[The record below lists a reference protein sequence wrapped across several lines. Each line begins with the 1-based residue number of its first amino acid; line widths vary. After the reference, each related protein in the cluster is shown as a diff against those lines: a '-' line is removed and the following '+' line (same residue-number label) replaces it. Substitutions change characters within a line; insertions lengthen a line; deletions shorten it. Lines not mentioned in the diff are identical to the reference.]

1 MPTLRPL
8 PTLATVVAVASV
20 LALLHACQDPV
31 RESEPAAAAAA
42 AVKTL
47 TISGGGTGNGTVTS
61 SPAGINCTITNGV
74 AAATGC
80 SAQFG
85 TSVTVTLTAKAKS
98 GSSFV
103 GWLGPC
109 TGLVACRPLMN
120 VNRTVTARFL
130 KGPFTLKI
138 AGGGSGT
145 GSGRVRTQTGLSPA
159 INCTI
164 TSGTAASTGCSA
176 SYPAGTSVTLT
187 ATPATGQSFAGW
199 STPCGASSSCQLT
212 LTQARTM
219 FASFAPSG
227 SSTAAIRGKWGAP
240 IATNILA
247 VHAHVLRTGKV
258 LFWGRQ
264 GEARLW
270 DPAHPSDPF
279 VNVNKPY
286 QLYCTGHTFLP
297 DGSLM
302 IVGGAIATSPK
313 ILGDGRGT
321 IFNPGNNSF
330 RPAAQMLAQGRYYP
344 TLTTLPS
351 GKILAMSGSDQNGA
365 VVTIPEIYDGTSWST
380 RLTNAPLSV
389 PSPYY
394 PAMFVAPNGKV
405 FLAGFPAA
413 SKYLDV
419 NGTGSWSPVAIRKVA
434 DRTMGSAVM
443 YAPGKILYVGGGD
456 PPTNSAE
463 VIDLNPDQA
472 SPSWRLVSPMRFA
485 RRQTNATILADGTIL
500 VTNGSSGPGFND
512 FTSPVF
518 DAELWNPATGSWSL
532 MARESAGRTY
542 HSTTLL
548 LPDARVLSGGSGEG
562 GGVDYANS
570 QLTLQVFAPPYL
582 YNADGTLASRPAIT
596 SAPSQLTYGQ
606 HFTVQT
612 PSAASV
618 TKGTLIRLS
627 SVTHAF
633 NQSQLIYP
641 LTFTA
646 SGSGAVAATAPAN
659 PNLAPPGPYMLFL
672 LNSKGV
678 PSKAWMISV
687 GP

>member
-1 MPTLRPL
+1 MPTTRSL
-8 PTLATVVAVASV
+8 TVSAALVTAAAAALV
-20 LALLHACQDPV
+20 LLHACEDPA
-31 RESEPAAAAAA
+31 RESDLSTAAATT
-42 AVKTL
+42 VKAL

-80 SAQFG
+80 SAQF
-85 TSVTVTLTAKAKS
+85 TSGVTVTLTATAKS

-103 GWLGPC
+103 GWLGAC
-109 TGLVACRPLMN
+109 TGLVSCRPVMN
-120 VNRTVTARFL
+120 QNQAVTARFL

-145 GSGRVRTQTGLSPA
+145 GSGRVRSQTGLTPA

-164 TSGTAASTGCSA
+164 TSGTAAATGCSA
-176 SYPAGTSVTLT
+176 SYPAGKVVTLT
-187 ATPATGQSFAGW
+187 ATASTGQTFAGW
-199 STPCGASSSCQLT
+199 STPCSGTGTCQLT
-212 LTQARTM
+212 MKEPRTM
-219 FASFAPSG
+219 YAAFAPAGTSA
-227 SSTAAIRGKWGAP
+227 AAIRGKWGAP
-240 IATNILA
+240 FATNILA
-247 VHAHVLRTGKV
+247 VHAHVLPTGKV

-264 GEARLW
+264 GQARLW
-270 DPAHPSDPF
+270 NPANPSAGFAD
-279 VNVNKPY
+279 VTKAY
-286 QLYCTGHTFLP
+286 QLYCTGHAFLP
-297 DGSLM
+297 DGRLM
-302 IVGGAIATSPK
+302 IVGGAIQTSPK

-321 IFNPGNNSF
+321 IFNPATNSF
-330 RPAAQMLAQGRYYP
+330 SPATSMLTQGRYYP

-351 GKILAMSGSDQNGA
+351 GKILAMSGSDQNGN

-380 RLTNAPLSV
+380 RLTGAPLSV
-389 PSPYY
+389 PTPYY

-405 FLAGFPAA
+405 FLAGFPATTR
-413 SKYLDV
+413 YLSV
-419 NGTGSWSPVAIRKVA
+419 GGTGAWTTVATRKVA

-463 VIDLNPDQA
+463 VIDLTQGT
-472 SPSWRLVSPMRFA
+472 PSWQLVSPMRFA
-485 RRQTNATILADGTIL
+485 RRQTNTTILADGSIL

-518 DAELWNPATGSWSL
+518 DAELWKPATKAWSL
-532 MARESAGRTY
+532 MARENAGRTY

-570 QLTLQVFAPPYL
+570 QLTLQVFSPPYL
-582 YNADGTLASRPAIT
+582 YNADGTLASRPAIS
-596 SAPSQLTYGQ
+596 SAPTHLTYGQ

-633 NQSQLIYP
+633 NQSQLINP
-641 LTFTA
+641 LTF
-646 SGSGAVAATAPAN
+646 V
-659 PNLAPPGPYMLFL
+659 

-678 PSKAWMISV
+678 PSKAWMVSV

>member
-1 MPTLRPL
+1 MAPLRPL
-8 PTLATVVAVASV
+8 PTVATLVAAAAT

-31 RESEPAAAAAA
+31 RENEPTAAMAAT
-42 AVKTL
+42 VKTL

-61 SPAGINCTITNGV
+61 TPAGINCTITNGV

-85 TSVTVTLTAKAKS
+85 TSVTVALTAQAKS

-103 GWLGPC
+103 GWLGAC
-109 TGLVACRPLMN
+109 TGLVACRQTMSQ
-120 VNRTVTARFL
+120 NRAVTARFL
-130 KGPFTLKI
+130 KGPFTLKV

-145 GSGRVRTQTGLSPA
+145 GSGRVRSQTGLSPA
-159 INCTI
+159 IDCTI

-176 SYPAGTSVTLT
+176 SYPAGTAVTLT
-187 ATPATGQSFAGW
+187 ATVAAGQSFAGW
-199 STPCGASSSCQLT
+199 STPCDGAASCQLT
-212 LTQARTM
+212 LTQGRTM
-219 FASFAPSG
+219 FASFAPTG
-227 SSTAAIRGKWGAP
+227 TNAAALRGKWGAP
-240 IATNILA
+240 FATSVLA
-247 VHAHVLRTGKV
+247 VHAHLLPTGKV
-258 LFWGRQ
+258 FFWGKS

-270 DPAHPSDPF
+270 DPAHPSAGFAD
-279 VNVNKPY
+279 VTKAY
-286 QLYCTGHTFLP
+286 QIYCTGHTFLP
-297 DGSLM
+297 DGRLL
-302 IVGGAIATSPK
+302 IVGGSIPTSGKPK
-313 ILGDGRGT
+313 GDTRGT
-321 IFNPGNNSF
+321 IFNPGTGAFST
-330 RPAAQMLAQGRYYP
+330 AAPMAQGRYYP
-344 TLTTLPS
+344 TLTMLPS
-351 GKILAMSGSDQNGA
+351 GKILAVSGSDQTGA
-365 VVTIPEIYDGTSWST
+365 VVTIPEIGDGVTWR
-380 RLTNAPLSV
+380 RLTSAPLSI
-389 PSPYY
+389 PTPYY

-405 FLAGFPAA
+405 FLAGFPGT
-413 SKYLDV
+413 SRYLSV
-419 NGTGSWSPVAIRKVA
+419 AGTGAWTTVATRKVA

-456 PPTNSAE
+456 PPTSSAE
-463 VIDLNPDQA
+463 VIDLNQA
-472 SPSWRLVSPMRFA
+472 APSWRLVGSMRFA
-485 RRQTNATILADGTIL
+485 RRQTNATILADGSVL

-518 DAELWNPATGSWSL
+518 DAELWRPASESWSL

-570 QLTLQVFAPPYL
+570 QLTLQVFTPPYL
-582 YNADGTLASRPAIT
+582 YDADGTLAARPVIS

-606 HFTVQT
+606 SFTVQT

-618 TKGTLIRLS
+618 TRGTLIRLS

-646 SGSGAVAATAPAN
+646 SGSGAVMAKAPASA
-659 PNLAPPGPYMLFL
+659 NLAPPGPYMLFL
-672 LNSKGV
+672 LNAKGV
-678 PSKAWMISV
+678 PSLARMISV